1 MNNQQT
7 LPYMIGLVFCL
18 IVGIYLLY
26 PKVTAVYTN
35 YNEVKTKT
43 QAVEQAKQQ
52 IADLKAQKEN
62 YEKEEKVS
70 TKPVYKND
78 IATVDPMSSFGVMF
92 EDVIQSAKYNG
103 LKLRSISYNTAP
115 GEDVVQKN
123 ISSDYNVCAI
133 SMQLIG
139 NYMQFRSYF
148 QDIYNYP
155 YLINLDK
162 ISIKPYENNK
172 RILIADITVTLY
184 SVKNEAQKA
193 AAAAAAELAPQGDQA
208 AAPATT
214 PEATMP
220 GM

>member
-1 MNNQQT
+1 
-7 LPYMIGLVFCL
+7 MIGLVFCL

-214 PEATMP
+214 PEAPMP

>member
-193 AAAAAAELAPQGDQA
+193 AAAAAELAPQGDQA

-214 PEATMP
+214 PEAPMP

>member
-1 MNNQQT
+1 
-7 LPYMIGLVFCL
+7 MIGLVFCL